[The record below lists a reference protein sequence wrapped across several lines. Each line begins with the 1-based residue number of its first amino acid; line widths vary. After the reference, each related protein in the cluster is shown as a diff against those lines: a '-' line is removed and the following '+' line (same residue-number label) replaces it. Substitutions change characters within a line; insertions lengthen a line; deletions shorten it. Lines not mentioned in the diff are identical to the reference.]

1 MGHKQFLRS
10 PPYKLNERE
19 NPFVGLNQK
28 KLKEVCLDAKT
39 NLCRRLFLV
48 GLAGRGR

>member
-10 PPYKLNERE
+10 PPYLFADLE
-19 NPFVGLNQK
+19 NPLVGLNQK
-28 KLKEVCLDAKT
+28 KLKEVCLDAIA